1 MRCEACD
8 AEMVL
13 MKVVRDDAMAVL
25 GFECHTFRCS
35 ACHETER
42 RLVFIERGR
51 ETYAEP
57 LPVHPA
63 PPVVPATAVQDGPI
77 AAPGLFGRM
86 FAKARSVGSKPRH

>member
-1 MRCEACD
+1 
-8 AEMVL
+8 

-25 GFECHTFRCS
+25 GFERHTFRCS

-42 RLVFIERGR
+42 RLVFTNHGR
-51 ETYAEP
+51 ETYPEP

-77 AAPGLFGRM
+77 AAAGLFGRM
-86 FAKARSVGSKPRH
+86 FAKKRAR

>member
-57 LPVHPA
+57 FRCIRHHLLCLLPRC
-63 PPVVPATAVQDGPI
+63 
-77 AAPGLFGRM
+77 RM
-86 FAKARSVGSKPRH
+86 DPLPLQVSSGACLQRHVR

>member
-1 MRCEACD
+1 MI
-8 AEMVL
+8 L
-13 MKVVRDDAMAVL
+13 MNVVQDDAMAVL
-25 GFECHTFRCS
+25 GFERHTFRCS

-42 RLVFIERGR
+42 RLVFTNHGR

-77 AAPGLFGRM
+77 AAPGPFTRVLSKMHGR
-86 FAKARSVGSKPRH
+86 